1 MTISLDVLLSIQ
13 ENGVT
18 LSLRSSLA
26 IRRSL
31 LAVQQIAMNESARLI
46 REIKNF
52 QKEFAGLQREFRKLH
67 AEFQGSVGRFHTL
80 CDKRVDFAEDYLRLA
95 DACSRHG
102 VAAAQTAPH
111 ALGEKGFA
119 LQGSI

>member
-1 MTISLDVLLSIQ
+1 
-13 ENGVT
+13 
-18 LSLRSSLA
+18 
-26 IRRSL
+26 
-31 LAVQQIAMNESARLI
+31 MNESARLI

-67 AEFQGSVGRFHTL
+67 AQFQESVGRFNTL

-102 VAAAQTAPH
+102 VAAAQTAPQ

>member
-95 DACSRHG
+95 DAWSRHG
-102 VAAAQTAPH
+102 VAAAQTAPRP
-111 ALGEKGFA
+111 LGEKGFA
-119 LQGSI
+119 LYGSI